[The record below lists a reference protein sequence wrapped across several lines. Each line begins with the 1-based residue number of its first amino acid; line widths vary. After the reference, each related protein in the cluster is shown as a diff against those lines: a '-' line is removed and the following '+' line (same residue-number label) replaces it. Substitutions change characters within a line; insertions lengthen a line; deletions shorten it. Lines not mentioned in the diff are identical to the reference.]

1 MFSLFGSSKKI
12 NPDVSFLAADM
23 HSHLL
28 PGLDDGLQEM
38 EQSID
43 FIRQLHQMGYQK
55 LICTPHI
62 LSDVYPN
69 SPETILPKLELVR
82 IALKEN
88 NIDVQLEAAAEYMVD
103 IDFENDINE
112 GKQLLTFGKN
122 LILIEMSYV
131 AASNNIENVIFNLK
145 LKGLQPVLAH
155 PERYN
160 YYFGNLELFQR
171 FIDLGCY
178 LQINILSLL
187 GYYGDA
193 SKNTAENLLKKNMV
207 TLVGTDMHHDNHMRA
222 FKDLTSKK
230 SFYKL
235 FENVQIRNKE
245 LLL

>member
-1 MFSLFGSSKKI
+1 MFSLFGSKKTT
-12 NPDVSFLAADM
+12 PDLSFIGADM

-28 PGLDDGLQEM
+28 PGLDDGLQTM
-38 EQSID
+38 EQTVNYMQ
-43 FIRQLHQMGYQK
+43 QLQQMGYKK

-62 LSDVYPN
+62 LAEVYPN
-69 SPETILPKLELVR
+69 SPATILPKLELVR
-82 IALKEN
+82 TALQEN
-88 NIDVQLEAAAEYMVD
+88 NVQIQVEAAAEYMVD
-103 IDFENDINE
+103 LDFENHVVA
-112 GKQLLTFGKN
+112 GKPLLTFGKN

-131 AASNNIENVIFNLK
+131 AASNNIESVIFQLK

-160 YYFGNLELFQR
+160 YYSGNIETFQR

-187 GYYGDA
+187 GYYGEGP
-193 SKNTAENLLKKNMV
+193 KKTAQNLLKQNMV
-207 TLVGTDMHHDNHMRA
+207 TLAGTDMHHENHMKA
-222 FKDLTSKK
+222 LKDLASRK

-235 FENVQIRNKE
+235 FEGINIRNKE

>member
-1 MFSLFGSSKKI
+1 MFSLFGTKRTT
-12 NPDVSFLAADM
+12 PDLSFIGADM

-28 PGLDDGLQEM
+28 PGLDDGLQTI
-38 EQSID
+38 EQTVNY
-43 FIRQLHQMGYQK
+43 IRQLQQMGYKK

-62 LSDVYPN
+62 LAEVYPN
-69 SPETILPKLELVR
+69 SPATILPKLELVR
-82 IALKEN
+82 TALQEN
-88 NIDVQLEAAAEYMVD
+88 NIDIQVEAAAEYMVD
-103 IDFENDINE
+103 LDFENHVVE
-112 GKQLLTFGKN
+112 GKPLLTFGKN

-131 AASNNIENVIFNLK
+131 AASNNIESVIFQLK

-160 YYFGNLELFQR
+160 YYAGNIETFQR

-187 GYYGDA
+187 GYYGEGA
-193 SKNTAENLLKKNMV
+193 KKTAQNLLKKNMV
-207 TLVGTDMHHDNHMRA
+207 TLVGTDMHHENHLNSL
-222 FKDLTSKK
+222 KDLASRK

-235 FENVQIRNKE
+235 FEGINIRNKE

>member
-1 MFSLFGSSKKI
+1 MFSLFGSSKTT
-12 NPDVSFLAADM
+12 PDLSFIGADM

-28 PGLDDGLQEM
+28 PGLDDGLQT
-38 EQSID
+38 ID
-43 FIRQLHQMGYQK
+43 QTISYMRQLQQMGYKK

-62 LSDVYPN
+62 LAEVYPN
-69 SPETILPKLELVR
+69 SPATILPKLEVVR
-82 IALKEN
+82 AAIEEN
-88 NIDVQLEAAAEYMVD
+88 NIDIQVEAAAEYMVD
-103 IDFENDINE
+103 LDFENHVVA
-112 GKQLLTFGKN
+112 GKPLLTFGKN

-131 AASNNIENVIFNLK
+131 AASNNIESAIFQLR

-160 YYFGNLELFQR
+160 YYMGNIETFER

-187 GYYGDA
+187 GYYGEGPKKA
-193 SKNTAENLLKKNMV
+193 AQNLLKKNMV
-207 TLVGTDMHHDNHMRA
+207 ALMGTDMHHENHLNGL
-222 FKDLTSKK
+222 KDLASRK

-235 FENVQIRNKE
+235 FEGMNIRNKE